1 MSPEHDQD
9 TPKPTA
15 VEAEQSNNKEQTEL
29 QEPEQL
35 SDLESLSGQATT
47 IDLLRHGEV
56 ESQSMFSSPEEAS
69 LSMTGWK
76 QLTVATQAIPWN
88 TVISSPLRRCHDFAR
103 LLAQRLDSPFVVD
116 ARLAELDFGAWIGK
130 SEEQIQAE
138 DAELLH
144 QFFHQPRRFIAPE
157 GESMENF
164 TQRVTAA
171 WDEMQQAYSGQHILI
186 ITHTA
191 VIRLIL
197 SRALDILYQKSQH
210 FDIDFASFTRLR
222 IYPDGEVSLLGHG
235 LPVVEAL

>member
-1 MSPEHDQD
+1 MSTEHDQD
-9 TPKPTA
+9 SPKPPTT
-15 VEAEQSNNKEQTEL
+15 EAEQEL

-35 SDLESLSGQATT
+35 NAFKLLSGQVTT

-56 ESQSMFSSPEEAS
+56 DSQSMFSAPEEAS

-76 QLTVATQAIPWN
+76 QLTVATQTIAWDA
-88 TVISSPLRRCHDFAR
+88 VISSPLRRCHDFAR
-103 LLAQRLDSPFVVD
+103 LLAQRLDSPFVMD
-116 ARLAELDFGAWIGK
+116 ERLAELDFGAWIGK
-130 SEEQIQAE
+130 SEAQIQAD

-171 WDEMQQAYSGQHILI
+171 WDELQQAYSGQHVLV

-197 SRALDILYQKSQH
+197 SRSLDILYQKSQH
-210 FDIDFASFTRLR
+210 FDVDFASFTRLR
-222 IYPDGEVSLLGHG
+222 LYPDGEVSLLGHG
-235 LPVVEAL
+235 LPQVETI